1 MFWTEI
7 DTSQIEIDDKRKI
20 SYKGKPFRFQIPRG
34 FSEYGLNQYNSI
46 VLNIEYLDFISW
58 FKDLEKLLCKEES
71 FESNVTSDDT
81 LRIKVVEGFTQLFDK
96 DYQYCSETSLKNCD
110 VDCMME
116 ISSVYGPFNGK
127 YGLVCK
133 VYQARILTRGC
144 LFHSFSD

>member
-7 DTSQIEIDDKRKI
+7 DTTHIEIDDKRKI
-20 SYKGKPFRFQIPRG
+20 TYDGKPFRFQIPRG

-46 VLNIEYLDFISW
+46 VLNLEYTEFITW
-58 FKDLEKLLCKEES
+58 FKNLEKILCTEEY
-71 FESNVTSDDT
+71 FESNIINEGM
-81 LRIKVVEGFTQLFDK
+81 RIKVVEGFTQLFDK
-96 DYQYCSETSLKNCD
+96 DYQYCAETSLKNCD
-110 VDCMME
+110 VDCIIE

-133 VYQARILTRGC
+133 IYQARVLTKGC